1 MTTPPPPGWYP
12 YPPSPPPKK
21 RRVWPWIVIGIPL
34 FLIAGCGALVV
45 IGVAASHH
53 GSTNSTTSA
62 GTGGSTGAA
71 GAPGT
76 PGVGQEVRDGKFEF
90 VVKGVRRSMG
100 EGMAKPRGEFV
111 VVTMTVANIGNEPQS
126 FFIQN
131 QKLID
136 GSNRQYAADFSAA
149 SWINSGH
156 DNESMLMDMNPG
168 FTITTQVP
176 FDVPVGTTAS
186 AIEVHDSAFS
196 GGAKISL

>member
-21 RRVWPWIVIGIPL
+21 RRVWPWIVIGVPL
-34 FLIAGCGALVV
+34 FLFAGCSALVV

-53 GSTNSTTSA
+53 GGTSSTTSA
-62 GTGGSTGAA
+62 GIGGSTGAA
-71 GAPGT
+71 APGA
-76 PGVGQEVRDGKFEF
+76 PGVGQEVRDGKFAF
-90 VVKGVRRSMG
+90 VVKGVRRSTG

-111 VVTMTVANIGNEPQS
+111 VVTMTVTNIGNEPQS

-136 GSNRQYAADFSAA
+136 GSGKQYAADFSAA
-149 SWINSGH
+149 SWINSGQG
-156 DNESMLMDMNPG
+156 NESMLMDMNPG

-196 GGAKISL
+196 GGAKINLQ